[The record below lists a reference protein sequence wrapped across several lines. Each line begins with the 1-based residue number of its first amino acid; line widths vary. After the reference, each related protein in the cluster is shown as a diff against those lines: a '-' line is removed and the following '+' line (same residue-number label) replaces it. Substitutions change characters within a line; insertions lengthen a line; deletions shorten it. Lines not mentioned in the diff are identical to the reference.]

1 MALGFGRPPPDITHQ
16 RLFDQ
21 MRLKIQQL
29 RTTLPDPN
37 YPGKPL
43 LSVKLTEDQWSKL
56 YLLLGE
62 LTKDYKLRREMLL
75 TRLDVTVLSFTVIN
89 FIQTLSSS
97 GVFFLSLNVV
107 YKLYF

>member
-29 RTTLPDPN
+29 RTTLPDPS

-43 LSVKLTEDQWSKL
+43 LSVNLTEDQWSKL
-56 YLLLGE
+56 HLLLGE

-75 TRLDVTVLSFTVIN
+75 ARLDVTVLSFTVSQI
-89 FIQTLSSS
+89 SVS
-97 GVFFLSLNVV
+97 FFGIILI
-107 YKLYF
+107 YIF